1 MYNNKHDLE
10 CLIHRNEDKLLR
22 SKNPYEQMDLQTTI
36 MYLRKE
42 LQKIR
47 WENSR
52 RVESPI

>member
-1 MYNNKHDLE
+1 MYNKHDLE

-47 WENSR
+47 WKNSR
-52 RVESPI
+52 RVERSI